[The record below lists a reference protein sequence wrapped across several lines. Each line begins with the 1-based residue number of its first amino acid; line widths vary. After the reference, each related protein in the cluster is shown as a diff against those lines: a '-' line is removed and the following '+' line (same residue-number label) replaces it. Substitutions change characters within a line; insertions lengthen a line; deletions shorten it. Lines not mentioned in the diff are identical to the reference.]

1 MVEVFYMTNQ
11 YAQRN
16 WKHEMIDT
24 AARLEMCVLAPQH
37 LTANTKIRCSCSH
50 GIVKKTT
57 VFRFV
62 ERQYCCKSEA
72 SKAHDPEQKRV
83 AANTRWSNP
92 FAKNPSQTLAANLKR
107 SRSLTQTI
115 KDKKEEGW
123 FNPGWGWKPS
133 ESERLLPGTLYFIR
147 YLDESGTHFKIGIT
161 KLTLAER
168 FSKGQLISIIHLHYA
183 TLGECFDLEQE
194 LLKWAK
200 DGGYRYSSSTTTEL
214 IHPAAIP
221 LLLKNDRF
229 NSIRSEKGLV

>member
-1 MVEVFYMTNQ
+1 MANQ

-16 WKHEMIDT
+16 WKHEMVDT

-57 VFRFV
+57 VLRFV

-72 SKAHDPEQKRV
+72 SKAHDPEQKRA

-133 ESERLLPGTLYFIR
+133 ESERLLPGTLYLVR

-161 KLTLAER
+161 KLSLSER
-168 FSKGQLISIIHLHYA
+168 FSKGQLISIIHLHHA
-183 TLGECFDLEQE
+183 TLGECFDLEQDC
-194 LLKWAK
+194 L
-200 DGGYRYSSSTTTEL
+200 RYCKQEGWRYASPTTTEL
-214 IHPAAIP
+214 IHPDGLPYLLDRLTP
-221 LLLKNDRF
+221 LSF
-229 NSIRSEKGLV
+229 P